1 MKAKSREKQ
10 SVRQTDRQPVIQ
22 IDYCLVDTGPDVG
35 KRLVLTAVDI
45 QTRLATAVVVP
56 NKGRHTYS
64 VAELKKF
71 IYETGRTY
79 GILQYDKRP
88 ALKALV
94 TDVAKELRGMSI
106 RATPKSWKRTHE
118 SMGKIHQTLF
128 EQSRILRLQL
138 QKRLRTEVDSNH
150 CIFWWIV
157 KHSQFLLNRFH
168 THEDV
173 HTSYFKR
180 WKRDYQ
186 EPLCEFGET
195 VLFRMLEESRNEAD
209 TAWHTGIWLGKD
221 TEADESIVHC
231 EGTVRKVRTV
241 KRVISSKR
249 WNTALHKLLTS
260 TPWNPKIQKARTL
273 RILVLYCHLQ

>member
-10 SVRQTDRQPVIQ
+10 SKRQTDRQPVIQ

-35 KRLVLTAVDI
+35 KRLDLTAVDI
-45 QTRLATAVVVP
+45 QTGLTTAVVVP

-64 VAELKKF
+64 VAELEKF

-79 GILQYDKRP
+79 GILQYDKKP

-94 TDVAKELRGMSI
+94 TQVAEELRGMSI
-106 RATPKSWKRTHE
+106 RVTPKSWKRTHE
-118 SMGKIHQTLF
+118 SMDKIHQTLF
-128 EQSRILRLQL
+128 EQSRTLRLQL

-150 CIFWWIV
+150 CIFPWIV

-168 THEDV
+168 THEDG

-186 EPLCEFGET
+186 EALCECGET
-195 VLFRMLEESRNEAD
+195 VSFRMPEESRNEDD

-221 TEADESIVHC
+221 SEAEESYPAKGGTLHC
-231 EGTVRKVRTV
+231 
-241 KRVISSKR
+241 
-249 WNTALHKLLTS
+249 TS
-260 TPWNPKIQKARTL
+260 
-273 RILVLYCHLQ
+273 C